1 MSALAPDLAPQFDAS
16 NFLNKVKEIVVDQR
30 KPTVENLSLLE
41 ASANM
46 ALSLTKHSGWGF
58 DKQEE
63 LKILI
68 GRLNS
73 ASKDMLD
80 LDYYMV
86 FSSTDSSSATTSTKL
101 DRRTLV
107 SLVKEAQELHVMM
120 PSTSVSC

>member
-86 FSSTDSSSATTSTKL
+86 FSSADSSSATTSTKL